1 MVRDQ
6 TLKQVRKQEMIFRSK
21 SAKKLISKAMY
32 RLGVKPNKIA
42 RIMNVSRA
50 TVYRYF
56 K

>member
-1 MVRDQ
+1 
-6 TLKQVRKQEMIFRSK
+6 MIFRSK